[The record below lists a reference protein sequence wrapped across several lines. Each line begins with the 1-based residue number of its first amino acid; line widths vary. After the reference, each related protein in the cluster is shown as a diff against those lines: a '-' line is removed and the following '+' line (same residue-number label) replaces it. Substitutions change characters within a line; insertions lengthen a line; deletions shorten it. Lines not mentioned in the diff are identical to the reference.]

1 MKIQSHNTSYNI
13 IRALC
18 VVACVAFAAH
28 ANTNANDNASSND
41 DTSNVIRNNGGAHRF
56 EWLPNITF
64 GQDVRMFA
72 GHGNTAYPDEFRAVY
87 FLAAQTN
94 INARI
99 ISYTPPAA
107 LYEHVTFGMKYMNE
121 LGAGLHQDDRV
132 MAFDPNAANY
142 SIVPYFMT
150 RINEIEYELGLDHRC
165 FHKIDRKKISDED
178 NFDWNNTGPYWK
190 LVYVSAMSSQ
200 VANFPLRWQVGAGYF
215 VRELFGLDP
224 LVLSAEHD
232 YDYMAALRLGYDFY
246 TMGNITFGAGHD
258 FTMLAERSGDIYY
271 VGKFEL
277 NTNIRINNYAFGIFV
292 NYNYELPNMVPFAS
306 KDRLFEFGLRLRV
319 L

>member
-1 MKIQSHNTSYNI
+1 MKTRQYNI
-13 IRALC
+13 IHTFNIALIFIGC
-18 VVACVAFAAH
+18 VVFAAY
-28 ANTNANDNASSND
+28 ADD
-41 DTSNVIRNNGGAHRF
+41 DTLHIEQNNNATRF
-56 EWLPNITF
+56 ADRLEWLSNITF

-72 GHGNTAYPDEFRAVY
+72 GHGNTPFPNEFRAVY

-99 ISYTPPAA
+99 ISYAPPAA
-107 LYEHVTFGMKYMNE
+107 FYEHVTFGMRYMNE
-121 LGAGLHQDDRV
+121 LGAGLHQDDRA
-132 MAFDPNAANY
+132 MAFNPNAANY

-165 FHKIDRKKISDED
+165 FHKIDIFKICDEERCKD
-178 NFDWNNTGPYWK
+178 AAYFDWNNSGPYWK
-190 LVYVSAMSSQ
+190 LVYLTATSTHI
-200 VANFPLRWQVGAGYF
+200 ANFPLRWQAGAGYF

-224 LVLSAEHD
+224 LILSAEHD
-232 YDYMAALRLGYDFY
+232 YNYMAALRLGYDFY
-246 TMGNITFGAGHD
+246 TWRNMSFGAQHD

-271 VGKFEL
+271 VGKIEL
-277 NTNIRINNYAFGIFV
+277 GANIRINNYSFGMFV
-292 NYNYELPNMVPFAS
+292 NYNYELPNMTPFGS